1 MSTSNWKAGRGR
13 NLSDKAFNSVI
24 THGLFK
30 WVRYLR
36 YKNLK
41 YCHLLCNT
49 NCNSSSCNLSGE
61 AWLLFSPCPYI
72 LLPDI
77 CATWVRSHESVEFH
91 VEIFNTQQ
99 LYTVLSYTI
108 ICCIFRIFSQILK
121 VFIADRGNLKYFDCS
136 HLCSAGTCNWVQLG
150 RISHLCIRMRLSLL
164 QSPIPFL
171 PIWQIGGGNV
181 ANTVTTA
188 EVF

>member
-24 THGLFK
+24 THWLFK
-30 WVRYLR
+30 GVRYLS

-77 CATWVRSHESVEFH
+77 CATWVRPHESVEFH

-99 LYTVLSYTI
+99 LYTVLSYHTQLYI
-108 ICCIFRIFSQILK
+108 VFSG
-121 VFIADRGNLKYFDCS
+121 FFPKY
-136 HLCSAGTCNWVQLG
+136 W
-150 RISHLCIRMRLSLL
+150 RYSLL
-164 QSPIPFL
+164 TVA
-171 PIWQIGGGNV
+171 IWNILI
-181 ANTVTTA
+181 AVTYVPLEHATGYTWKEFHTFA
-188 EVF
+188 FEWD